1 MGTTPRIPPEYAAG
15 FTMLAE
21 NSDSP
26 AARIGIPVELTRL
39 AGIPIATE
47 RSVQIDPVVH
57 ESIRLFSAYYQG
69 CTYCQNARQA
79 VAVQAGLNED
89 MVSQLQYYEKSTLP
103 ANVKAALKVA
113 DRIASAPQLMDDAL
127 WNESLETYSE
137 IELAD
142 IVLFSCFTT
151 GSRVAIILG
160 VEPGAEASSRIFY
173 PTDPVYGD
181 SEDLRRAVEKLQAEG
196 VAVREKGEGYDRIGD
211 AIGKAATAAR

>member
-1 MGTTPRIPPEYAAG
+1 MGTIPRIPAEFAAG

-21 NSDSP
+21 DSDSP
-26 AARIGIPVELTRL
+26 AARIGISAELTRM

-47 RSVQIDPVVH
+47 HSIQIDPLVH
-57 ESIRLFSAYYQG
+57 ESIRLFSAFYQG

-89 MVSQLQYYEKSTLP
+89 MVSQLQNYKASNLP
-103 ANVKAALKVA
+103 AKVKAALYVA
-113 DRIASAPQLMDDAL
+113 DRIASAPQLFDEAA
-127 WNESLETYSE
+127 WNEALETYSE
-137 IELAD
+137 TELVD

-160 VEPGAEASSRIFY
+160 VEPGPEASSRIFY

-196 VAVREKGEGYDRIGD
+196 VAVRETGEGYDRIGEP
-211 AIGKAATAAR
+211 IGKVAG

>member
-1 MGTTPRIPPEYAAG
+1 
-15 FTMLAE
+15 MLAE

-113 DRIASAPQLMDDAL
+113 DRIASAPQPMDDAL

-137 IELAD
+137 IELVD

>member
-1 MGTTPRIPPEYAAG
+1 MGTTPRIPAEFAAG

-21 NSDSP
+21 DSDSP
-26 AARIGIPVELTRL
+26 AARIGISAELTRM

-47 RSVQIDPVVH
+47 HSIQIDPLVH
-57 ESIRLFSAYYQG
+57 ESIRLFSAFYQG

-89 MVSQLQYYEKSTLP
+89 MVSQLQNFKNSNLP
-103 ANVKAALKVA
+103 AKVKAALHVA
-113 DRIASAPQLMDDAL
+113 DKIASAPQLFDDAA
-127 WNESLETYSE
+127 WNEALETYSE
-137 IELAD
+137 TELVD

-160 VEPGAEASSRIFY
+160 VEPGPEASSRIFY
-173 PTDPVYGD
+173 PTDPVYGE

-196 VAVREKGEGYDRIGD
+196 IAVREKGDGYDRIGEP
-211 AIGKAATAAR
+211 IGKARA